1 MGRGREFDISR
12 NGLIGCIWFGA
23 MARPTTNKI
32 SENNIPRG
40 RGRPKGSLNKS
51 TADIKA
57 LAQVHAP
64 KAMRELAR
72 LAENAES
79 EAARVAAI
87 KELFDRGFG
96 KASQLIGSDPDAPL
110 PSGLV
115 VHFAKTGE

>member
-1 MGRGREFDISR
+1 MAPAIEKKSQAIKRG
-12 NGLIGCIWFGA
+12 G
-23 MARPTTNKI
+23 ARP
-32 SENNIPRG
+32 G
-40 RGRPKGSLNKS
+40 AGRPKGVPNKI

-72 LAENAES
+72 LAEHAES

-96 KASQLIGSDPDAPL
+96 KASQLVGSDPEHPL
-110 PSGLV
+110 PTGMV
-115 VHFAKTGE
+115 VHLVKTDAEG